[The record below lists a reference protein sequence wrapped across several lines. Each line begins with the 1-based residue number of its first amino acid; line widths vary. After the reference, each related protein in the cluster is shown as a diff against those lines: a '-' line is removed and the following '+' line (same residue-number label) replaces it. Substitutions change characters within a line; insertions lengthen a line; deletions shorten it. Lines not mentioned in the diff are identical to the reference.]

1 VTLCGAVLHIY
12 RYVLPGQGA
21 IPISLASRI
30 VYLTSYV
37 VSMVILVA
45 YSAALI
51 SFLTIQR
58 TVLPFET
65 LEEFLYD
72 GTYSLQVLPGAEM
85 SYFHVSYS
93 FIVIFTG
100 FFQFKIISY
109 DYVLQVIDEFLWAQ
123 LGV

>member
-1 VTLCGAVLHIY
+1 M
-12 RYVLPGQGA
+12 
-21 IPISLASRI
+21 
-30 VYLTSYV
+30 

-65 LEEFLYD
+65 IEEFLYD

-93 FIVIFTG
+93 FIIIFTG
-100 FFQFKIISY
+100 VFQFKIISY
-109 DYVLQVIDEFLWAQ
+109 NYLVPVIDELLWAQ